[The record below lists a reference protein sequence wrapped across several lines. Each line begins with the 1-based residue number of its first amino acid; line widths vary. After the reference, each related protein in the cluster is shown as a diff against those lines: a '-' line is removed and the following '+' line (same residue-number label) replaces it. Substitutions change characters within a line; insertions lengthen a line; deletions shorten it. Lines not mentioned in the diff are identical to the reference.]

1 MMCPRTVWL
10 DHGQVRLAGPTPMV
24 VQAYLESVDAALVAS
39 AGASG
44 PHPQPGD
51 GAVVV
56 VEQAWMLGADG
67 RPRTDFDY
75 GEACTIRLR
84 CLARDAQA
92 RLTCRL
98 TVRGDYGPLFSVTS
112 QPLAAPPGLL
122 TLDCRLREL
131 PLLPGLY
138 RVDVE
143 VHPDPD
149 PGPGGVMPETV
160 AAFRV
165 TTDLAA
171 FGSDSPV
178 GATKSRGGFLAVP
191 YTWRLE
197 SADGARDLPGLHV
210 PDPTGA
216 NPGLPIIAGIREEAR
231 GRG

>member
-1 MMCPRTVWL
+1 
-10 DHGQVRLAGPTPMV
+10 MV
-24 VQAYLESVDAALVAS
+24 VKAYLESVDAALVAS
-39 AGASG
+39 AGAFSAHPGASG
-44 PHPQPGD
+44 PRPGD

-56 VEQAWMLGADG
+56 EQVSVLDADG
-67 RPRTDFDY
+67 RPTTDFDY
-75 GEACTIRLR
+75 GDGCTIRLR
-84 CLARDAQA
+84 CLARGAQA

-112 QPLAAPPGLL
+112 QPLEVPPGLL
-122 TLDCRLREL
+122 TLGCRLSEL
-131 PLLPGLY
+131 PLLPGVY
-138 RVDVE
+138 RVEVE
-143 VHPDPD
+143 FDPD
-149 PGPGGVMPETV
+149 PGPGGSMPEMV

-171 FGSDSPV
+171 FGSHSPV

-197 SADGARDLPGLHV
+197 SADGVRDLPGLHV
-210 PDPTGA
+210 PEPTRANPA